1 MRIAIISPHS
11 LSLTNGSS
19 VLSYNIAQALSSKN
33 LDVKLITIDTPSI
46 ISETKLNFPL
56 YLYIERNRNTLLDPT
71 KLYML
76 TLRDLKTVCNNA
88 DLIHIVGNYNPF
100 IVSLI
105 NRRFKKPIL
114 IHVHIR
120 VNKNVA
126 KLFNS
131 LSLYNLLGIKRVIA
145 TSIDIAKQIRATDV
159 VLPPIDCH
167 LFKHSKPPSIIDD
180 VNMLYLGPIQRL
192 DVLTTL
198 KIMNILRLNYGIRS
212 NLTIVSRF
220 SEEKM
225 LVPIVLRL
233 ATKYGLEK
241 YVKVFVKTL
250 SLQEKLELLDRST
263 FYVGLLIHNRK
274 YPFVEPPISILEAL
288 SMGKPVIGYEDVGLS
303 SLPKNSSI
311 IVLNPREVNV
321 EQVAGIIAEKISS
334 LNEISRSARSLALET
349 FSYEAISSKLASIY
363 NELLTNLG

>member
-1 MRIAIISPHS
+1 MWIAIISPHS
-11 LSLTNGSS
+11 LSLTDGSS
-19 VLSYNIAQALSSKN
+19 VLSYNIAQALSNKN
-33 LDVKLITIDTPSI
+33 LNVKLITIDTPSI

-56 YLYIERNRNTLLDPT
+56 YLYVERNRNTLLDPT

-76 TLRDLKTVCNNA
+76 TLRDLKKVCNNA

-105 NRRFKKPIL
+105 SRRFKKPTL

-145 TSIDIAKQIRATDV
+145 TSIDIARQIRATDV
-159 VLPPIDCH
+159 VLPPIDCN
-167 LFKHSKPPSIIDD
+167 LFKPSKPANITED
-180 VNMLYLGPIQRL
+180 VNMLYLGSIQRF
-192 DVLTTL
+192 DVLTAL
-198 KIMNILRLNYGIRS
+198 KIMHILRLNYGIRS
-212 NLTIVSRF
+212 SLTIVSRF

-225 LVPIVLRL
+225 LVPIVLKL

-241 YVKVFVKTL
+241 HVKVFVKTL
-250 SLQEKLELLDRST
+250 SLREKLELLDKST
-263 FYVGLLIHNRK
+263 FYVGLLLHNRK

-288 SMGKPVIGYEDVGLS
+288 SMGKPVIGYEDIGLN

-311 IVLNPREVNV
+311 IVLNPRKVNV

-334 LNEISRSARSLALET
+334 LNEISHSARSLALKT

-363 NELLTNLG
+363 NELLTSLG